1 MRLQEV
7 VWCLT
12 SHMRF
17 PTSWSWVKL
26 QEGILEGVVKLHDG
40 SLVSTAVAV
49 VGGGEDGDHVPVVR
63 PVVPLHDQLVGPG
76 HICSGDKF
84 WEYFP
89 LPTQHTWRWVWGHLN
104 GWKSQRCPGQKCNL
118 RLEEKFPN
126 HPWNTRWISDIFT
139 RLNRAIFFRGK
150 VVK

>member
-84 WEYFP
+84 WEYF
-89 LPTQHTWRWVWGHLN
+89 HLLTCTAYLEMSVRPFE
-104 GWKSQRCPGQKCNL
+104 WLKVSEMSCP
-118 RLEEKFPN
+118 
-126 HPWNTRWISDIFT
+126 
-139 RLNRAIFFRGK
+139 K
-150 VVK
+150 V